1 MDDRIYQDP
10 FDLDFPDVQED
21 VELEEAGKKKKIKAT
36 PMQQRWFDNNRQAEV
51 KLYTS
56 AISEPEA
63 KEHSKMFS
71 KLWSRTVVI
80 YCADPF
86 AEKPKVEVKEFKT
99 FYDAFKYGDSLAYKL
114 QGSELLSKL
123 EAAFGFGAKLPIY
136 IGVDRHSEVEGL
148 EPEVQQAFGE
158 VSYQLQHS
166 CTSLYG
172 LIPDS
177 WMAGVDMSGISPVA
191 CVYTGGNTVISRQ
204 PAKIESFDVDQVIA
218 DHHKSF
224 DQEEEKEEIS
234 TDSTDTE
241 VPEETPEVEEESK
254 TDRFETEEF
263 KAELKDIGL
272 TDLQIEKLYANGA
285 SILRALAE
293 LNLDDIDEEEGE

>member
-1 MDDRIYQDP
+1 MEDRIYQDP

-21 VELEEAGKKKKIKAT
+21 VELEEAGKKKKKKIKAT

-71 KLWSRTVVI
+71 KLWSTTAVI

-86 AEKPKVEVKEFKT
+86 AEKPKAEVKKFDT

-123 EAAFGFGAKLPIY
+123 EAAFGFGAKFPIY
-136 IGVDRHSEVEGL
+136 ICIDRHSEVEGL
-148 EPEVQQAFGE
+148 ELEVQQAFGE
-158 VSYQLQHS
+158 VGYQLQHS

-177 WMAGVDMSGISPVA
+177 WMTGVDMSGISPVA
-191 CVYTGGNTVISRQ
+191 CIYVGGNTVISRQ

-224 DQEEEKEEIS
+224 GQEEEEEEIS

-241 VPEETPEVEEESK
+241 VPEETPEVEEKSK

-263 KAELKDIGL
+263 KAELTELGF
-272 TDLQIEKLYANGA
+272 TDSQIESLYKSGA
-285 SILRALAE
+285 LKALAAI
-293 LNLDDIDEEEGE
+293 NLDDIEEGE